1 MLSPLDLQNKKV
13 VTKKRKYDKI
23 EMDEYLDLIFENYKE
38 LYNQN
43 QELQK
48 QIKTLS
54 DGVQY
59 YRSIESTMQK
69 ALVLAEKTSKET
81 KDAAVL
87 KAEAI
92 EKDANSKA
100 SKIISEANQEY
111 ESIKEKC
118 LYLVQQFNQYK
129 MQLKQVA
136 TAQLELITSDTFD
149 VYSPELDA
157 IRNAKYSLPNSE
169 DQENITAFT
178 DTSSQTETE
187 SENTT
192 EVEVSKDLLTEPELL
207 DSGDEITP
215 LTKSNHMSVDK
226 NPAVLD
232 DLTPAVEAETSSAS
246 IGKDN
251 LLTPIKD
258 DNKKQMDKTVI
269 LPDIK
274 DKLEK
279 SNKRRKDMDDIS
291 ILTADTIDLRN
302 SIQEAQASENKEN
315 SASSESSAFAG
326 LKPENDSKPV
336 KAAKGKDV
344 ANAQVIT
351 PMDADV
357 ITPLDARLQDIKP
370 QEPELLEPVI
380 DNEKETPTLDSL
392 LQNMNLGKKKKKKGQ
407 EEDPFEFL
415 GSVDDF

>member
-13 VTKKRKYDKI
+13 VTKKRKYDKV

-38 LYNQN
+38 LYSQN

-48 QIKTLS
+48 QVKTLS

-81 KDAAVL
+81 KDAAIL

-100 SKIISEANQEY
+100 AKIVSEAEQEY
-111 ESIKEKC
+111 ETIKEKC

-136 TAQLELITSDTFD
+136 AAQLELITSESFD

-157 IRNAKYSLPNSE
+157 LQNATNSLPVTE
-169 DQENITAFT
+169 DISPKETASKN
-178 DTSSQTETE
+178 DTIMVTPME
-187 SENTT
+187 SEEYPDT
-192 EVEVSKDLLTEPELL
+192 
-207 DSGDEITP
+207 DSSDFME
-215 LTKSNHMSVDK
+215 
-226 NPAVLD
+226 D
-232 DLTPAVEAETSSAS
+232 DD
-246 IGKDN
+246 I
-251 LLTPIKD
+251 
-258 DNKKQMDKTVI
+258 DKTTI

-274 DKLEK
+274 KELVKDNRKLSEE
-279 SNKRRKDMDDIS
+279 DELS
-291 ILTADTIDLRN
+291 ILTADTIDLSD
-302 SIQEAQASENKEN
+302 SIQKVQKEEETDSISIPQEAQVKEVQ
-315 SASSESSAFAG
+315 E
-326 LKPENDSKPV
+326 
-336 KAAKGKDV
+336 
-344 ANAQVIT
+344 AQIKT
-351 PMDADV
+351 PMDANPLS
-357 ITPLDARLQDIKP
+357 PLDARLQEIRP
-370 QEPELLEPVI
+370 SEPEMLKPVVGE
-380 DNEKETPTLDSL
+380 EKDAPTLDSL
-392 LQNMNLGKKKKKKGQ
+392 LQNMNFGKKKKKKKGQ

>member
-23 EMDEYLDLIFENYKE
+23 EMDEYLDLVFENYKE

-43 QELQK
+43 LELQK

-129 MQLKQVA
+129 LQLKQVA
-136 TAQLELITSDTFD
+136 TAQLELITSDSFD

-157 IRNAKYSLPNSE
+157 IRNAKYSLPDSDE
-169 DQENITAFT
+169 QENTAAFT
-178 DTSSQTETE
+178 ESLQTEVE
-187 SENTT
+187 YGDTT
-192 EVEVSKDLLTEPELL
+192 EVEPPKDVVAESELIEETVTSSAVTPATEAPLSAKSPVEDNNIIIDDLAPAIDVETLTAHAADEDMLVPIEPEL
-207 DSGDEITP
+207 SGEG
-215 LTKSNHMSVDK
+215 S
-226 NPAVLD
+226 
-232 DLTPAVEAETSSAS
+232 
-246 IGKDN
+246 
-251 LLTPIKD
+251 
-258 DNKKQMDKTVI
+258 KKQMDKTVI

-274 DKLEK
+274 DKLNK
-279 SNKRRKDMDDIS
+279 SSKPDMDDMS
-291 ILTADTIDLRN
+291 ILTADTIDLGN
-302 SIQEAQASENKEN
+302 SIQEAKV
-315 SASSESSAFAG
+315 
-326 LKPENDSKPV
+326 L
-336 KAAKGKDV
+336 
-344 ANAQVIT
+344 T
-351 PMDADV
+351 PTDADML
-357 ITPLDARLQDIKP
+357 TPLDASLQDIKP

-380 DNEKETPTLDSL
+380 ENEKEGPTLDSL